1 MLYSITGKL
10 ASRKENFAVIEAGGI
25 GFKIFTAPR
34 VLEALPPA
42 GQTARLFCS
51 LCVREDRLD
60 LYGFLTEQ
68 ELKFFE
74 LFNSVVGIGPK
85 LALGLLSVDKIE
97 NIAAAISENRPDL
110 LTRVSGV
117 GRKTAERVILELKN
131 KVQSLGASGIIER
144 QETDADVEETLV
156 NLGYQRKS
164 ARDVLSK
171 LPPEKQK
178 LEERVKEALK
188 ILSGG
193 KPR

>member
-1 MLYSITGKL
+1 MLYSINGKL
-10 ASRKENFAVIEAGGI
+10 ARRKDNFVVIETGGI
-25 GFKIFTAPR
+25 GFKIFTTAR

-42 GQTARLFCS
+42 GQAVSLFCH

-60 LYGFLTEQ
+60 LYGFLTEE

-85 LALGLLSVDKIE
+85 MALGLLSIDKIE

-131 KVQSLGASGIIER
+131 KIKLSVASGIIER
-144 QETDADVEETLV
+144 VETDADVEETLV

-171 LPPEKQK
+171 IPPEKQK

-188 ILSGG
+188 ILGG
-193 KPR
+193 RK

>member
-1 MLYSITGKL
+1 MFYSITGKL
-10 ASRKENFAVIEAGGI
+10 ASRKENFAVVEAGGI

-34 VLEALPPA
+34 VLEVLPPA
-42 GQTARLFCS
+42 GQTVSLFCS
-51 LCVREDRLD
+51 LVVREDRLD

-74 LFNSVVGIGPK
+74 LFNSVAGIGPK
-85 LALGLLSVDKIE
+85 TALGLLGIDKIE

-188 ILSGG
+188 ILSG
-193 KPR
+193 K

>member
-1 MLYSITGKL
+1 MFYSITGKL
-10 ASRKENFAVIEAGGI
+10 ASKKENFAVVETGGI
-25 GFKIFTAPR
+25 GFKVFTTTR
-34 VLEALPPA
+34 VLEALPSV
-42 GQTARLFCS
+42 GQTTHFFCS

-68 ELKFFE
+68 ELRFFE
-74 LFNSVVGIGPK
+74 LFNSVAGIGPK
-85 LALGLLSVDKIE
+85 TALGLLSIDKIE

-131 KVQSLGASGIIER
+131 KVSSLGASGIIER

-156 NLGYQRKS
+156 NLGYQRKA
-164 ARDVLSK
+164 ARDALSK

-188 ILSGG
+188 ILSGR
-193 KPR
+193 K